1 MTVGGD
7 QQEPGRSG
15 RSRRGRVS
23 LWLLLS
29 LALLAGVAGF
39 ATLALTGRPLPLPV
53 WAVSEAEARINRA
66 LSPALSV
73 SVGGIV
79 LTVEPNWIPRLRLD
93 DVRLLQADGRV
104 LVSLPEARVAF
115 DRGAALRGALHPKV
129 ITLSGARIALRRMR
143 DGRFDLA
150 MGEQG
155 GGLRIASYAEARE
168 AVDRMFALP
177 LLADLA
183 RIEAEGTTL
192 TLDDR
197 RAGRTWQAGDGR
209 LALVNRPD
217 RRALELGLS
226 LLDPGGGAPAQAVM
240 TFVTTPGSPEARISA
255 TVDQVA
261 ASDIAAQAA
270 PVAWLEVLD
279 TALSG
284 GFSAALDGEGRLTR
298 FEATLDSG
306 EGALQ
311 PRPETKP
318 IAFDRAGMAFSYDPA
333 RERLNLTRLEVQGR
347 SLRLSAQGHAYL
359 PGVSEG
365 LPREILAQIRFEDAS
380 ADPDGLFETPVHFS
394 EGALDLRMRL
404 DPFRVEIG
412 QLALVEQGRRLIGR
426 GRASA
431 EEGGWRVAFDLGLNE
446 ISHSDLLALWPL
458 ALVPKTRSWLA
469 ENVQEGRLFEVEAGL
484 RTSPGAETRLSLG
497 YEFRDG
503 DVRYLKTLPP
513 IEKGSGY
520 AVIED
525 RRYLMVLEEGRVTPP
540 TGGPIRVM
548 RSVFEVPDVSERPA
562 RARISLNSESG
573 VTAALSLLDQP
584 PFRFL
589 EKAGRSV
596 DLGEG
601 RAVMETVLDLPLKQK
616 VRPDEVDFSVR
627 GTISDFRS
635 ETLVPG
641 RTITA
646 PSLALEAMPEGLRVS
661 GAGRFGRVPFDGAY
675 RLAFGPETGGRAT
688 VEGTATLTP
697 AAAEEFNLNL
707 PPGTLEGAAPGR
719 FRIEM
724 AKGAEPRLTLS
735 SDLDGLRMGLA
746 AIGWSKPAGRSGR
759 LELAATLGKPVTVEK
774 LVLEGGGLSAT
785 GRVTLRADGGLDA
798 VRFDRVRLN
807 GWLDAPVTLAGRGTG
822 QPIEVQVRGGSV
834 DLTRLG
840 AAGGGGAGGSG
851 GGTPLPILVA
861 LDRLQ
866 VTSGIALTDVEGRF
880 GTRGG
885 FNGGFRGRV
894 NGRAAVEGT
903 VVPMNGRS
911 AVRLRSRDAG
921 GVIASAGI
929 FPDAR
934 GGDLDLHLVPEGR
947 EGYRGRAVVSNF
959 RVTNAPVLAAL
970 LNAVSVVG
978 LLEQLNGDGLLFA
991 EGDAEFRIQPGAVEI
1006 SQASAV
1012 GASMG
1017 VTLAG
1022 LYRAGD
1028 RRLDLQGVISPIYL
1042 LNGIGSLLTRRG
1054 EGLFGF
1060 NYSVTGSADR
1070 PAVTVNPLS
1079 ILTPGM
1085 FREIFRRPVPVLP

>member
-1 MTVGGD
+1 MTESGER
-7 QQEPGRSG
+7 QASERKG
-15 RSRRGRVS
+15 RSRRGRAS

-29 LALLAGVAGF
+29 LALVAAVAGF
-39 ATLALTGRPLPLPV
+39 ATLAFTGRPLPLPG
-53 WAVSEAEARINRA
+53 WAVTEAETRINRA
-66 LSPALSV
+66 LEPALSV
-73 SVGGIV
+73 SLGGLV

-93 DVRLLQADGRV
+93 DVRLRQADGRT
-104 LVSLPEARVAF
+104 LVTLPEARVVF
-115 DRGAALRGALHPKV
+115 DRGAALRGALHPKT
-129 ITLSGARIALRRMR
+129 ITLSGARISLRRLA
-143 DGRFDLA
+143 DGRFDFA

-155 GGLRIASYAEARE
+155 GTFRIASYAELRE
-168 AVDRMFALP
+168 TVDRLFAQP
-177 LLADLA
+177 VLADLR

-209 LALVNRPD
+209 LTLVSGPD
-217 RRALELGLS
+217 RRALEIGLT
-226 LLDPGGGAPAQAVM
+226 LLNSKGRAPAQALV

-255 TVDQVA
+255 TVDHVA
-261 ASDIAAQAA
+261 AADIAAQAA

-279 TALSG
+279 AALSG
-284 GFSAALDGEGRLTR
+284 RFSAALDGEGRLTR
-298 FEATLDSG
+298 LEAGLDSG

-311 PRPETKP
+311 PRPETRP
-318 IAFDRAGMAFSYDPA
+318 IAFDRAGLAFAYDPG

-347 SLRLSAQGHAYL
+347 SIRLSAQGHAYL
-359 PGVSEG
+359 PGVSRG
-365 LPREILAQIRFEDAS
+365 LPSEILAQIRVEDAS
-380 ADPDGLFETPVHFS
+380 ADPEGLFETPVHFS

-404 DPFRVEIG
+404 DPFRVDIG
-412 QLALVEQGRRLIGR
+412 QLALVEEGRRLSGR
-426 GRASA
+426 GHASA
-431 EEGGWRVAFDLGLNE
+431 EPGGWRVAFDLGLNE

-458 ALVPKTRSWLA
+458 SLVSKTREWLE

-484 RTSPGAETRLSLG
+484 RMSPGHETRLSLG

-520 AVIED
+520 ASIED
-525 RRYLMVLEEGRVTPP
+525 RRYLMVLEEGQVTPP
-540 TGGPIRVM
+540 AGGPIRVT
-548 RSVFEVPDVSERPA
+548 RSVFEVPDVTEKPA
-562 RARISLNSESG
+562 QARISLNSESG

-601 RAVMETVLDLPLKQK
+601 RAVMETALSLPLKRK
-616 VRPDEVDFSVR
+616 VEPEDVEFSVR
-627 GTISDFRS
+627 GTITDFRS
-635 ETLVPG
+635 DTLVPG
-641 RTITA
+641 RRIVA
-646 PSLALEAMPEGLRVS
+646 PRLALEAEPEGLTVT
-661 GAGRFGRVPFDGAY
+661 GAGSFGRVPFDATY
-675 RLAFGPETGGRAT
+675 RLAFGREAEGRSS
-688 VEGTATLTP
+688 VEGTATLSP
-697 AAAEEFNLNL
+697 AAVEEFKLGL
-707 PPGTLEGAAPGR
+707 PAGTVEGRAPGR
-719 FRIEM
+719 FRVEM
-724 AKGAEPRLTLS
+724 AKGRDPRLTLS
-735 SDLDGLRMGLA
+735 SDLVGLRTGLA
-746 AIGWSKPAGRSGR
+746 AIGWSKPANRAGR
-759 LELAATLGKPVTVEK
+759 LEVEASLGKPVTVGK
-774 LVLEGGGLSAT
+774 LVLEGGGLAAS
-785 GRVTLRADGGLDA
+785 GRVDLRADGGLDA

-807 GWLDAPVTLAGRGTG
+807 GWLDAPVTLVGRGAN
-822 QPIEVQVRGGSV
+822 QPPEVQLRGGSV

-840 AAGGGGAGGSG
+840 DLGGGGGG
-851 GGTPLPILVA
+851 GGTPVPILVA

-866 VTSGIALTDVEGRF
+866 VTSGIALTGVEGRF

-885 FNGGFRGRV
+885 FNGAFRGRV
-894 NGRAAVEGT
+894 NGRAVVEGS
-903 VVPMNGRS
+903 VVPMSGRS

-934 GGDLDLHLVPEGR
+934 GGDLDLSLTPEGR
-947 EGYRGRAVVSNF
+947 DGYRGQAAVSNF

-970 LNAVSVVG
+970 LNAISVVG

-991 EGDAEFRIQPGAVEI
+991 EGDVRFRVQPGAVEI
-1006 SQASAV
+1006 SEASAV

-1017 VTLAG
+1017 VTLEG
-1022 LYRAGD
+1022 LYRTAD

-1042 LNGIGSLLTRRG
+1042 LNGIGSVLTRRG

-1070 PAVTVNPLS
+1070 PAVSVNPLS